1 MEAVRSV
8 ANDRFIRNPSFTDK
22 RRNVG
27 KAPNCSRSLIFL
39 VRLKVASFLVYW
51 AFATG
56 QGLVWVAL
64 RKPGFQRVDF

>member
-8 ANDRFIRNPSFTDK
+8 ANDWFIRNPSFTDK
-22 RRNVG
+22 RRNIG

-39 VRLKVASFLVYW
+39 ARLKVASFLVYW